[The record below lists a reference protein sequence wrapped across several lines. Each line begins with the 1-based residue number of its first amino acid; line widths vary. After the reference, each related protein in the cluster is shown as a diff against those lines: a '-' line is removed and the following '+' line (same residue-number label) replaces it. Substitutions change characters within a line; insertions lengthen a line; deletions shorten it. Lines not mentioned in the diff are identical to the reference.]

1 MALLALHAL
10 HVDMQTLQEEWAAQV
25 HSQTQPL
32 PWQSK
37 KKGAEQLA
45 LILALEK
52 SVQNH
57 QSHVDQLE
65 MDLHNDCVNDI
76 IDFNLQLTAAQASLS
91 KATQALRQKK
101 SALGVSA

>member
-1 MALLALHAL
+1 MALGALHAL
-10 HVDMQTLQEEWAAQV
+10 HVDMQTLQEEWAA
-25 HSQTQPL
+25 
-32 PWQSK
+32 QSK

-91 KATQALRQKK
+91 KATQALRKK
-101 SALGVSA
+101 KCIRSLSTN